1 MSAQG
6 FYRRSLPDSAIAFS
20 SVEGRQ
26 IFREAL
32 ALGGM
37 EGYFALAEQFHTQA
51 EPAFCGLGSLVVVL
65 NALSIDPGRI
75 WKGVWSRVSSSNLV

>member
-75 WKGVWSRVSSSNLV
+75 WKGVWRW